1 MNNFLFNKEKQGDKR
16 TVTLLGFIK
25 IKYTKKNK
33 RDRTDKSIM
42 SGGGGY

>member
-1 MNNFLFNKEKQGDKR
+1 MSNFLFNKEKQGDKR

-33 RDRTDKSIM
+33 RNRTDKIRYE
-42 SGGGGY
+42 GG

>member
-25 IKYTKKNK
+25 IKYTKKNECN
-33 RDRTDKSIM
+33 RTDKSIM
-42 SGGGGY
+42 MGGGGY